1 MKPAAWNKALWSILG
16 IAVLL
21 RLAAAF
27 YLGNTVVALPGTFDQ
42 LSYHN
47 LALRVLDGHGFT
59 FGEPW
64 WPATPAGEP
73 TAHWSYLYTYFLVA
87 VYWLF
92 GPHPLA
98 ARLVQVVIVGV
109 LHPYLA
115 YVLGRELFNE
125 VTGLVAAG
133 ITAVYLYFIYYAAAL
148 MTEPFYITAI
158 LLSLLLAV
166 RLARSAGEETGRGR
180 ILALQLGLA
189 LGAAILLRQL
199 FLLMVPLIYLWIWWP
214 ARKRQVVNLLLTTAV
229 VGLMILPATLYNAR
243 RFDSFVLL
251 NTNAGFA
258 FFWGNNP
265 IYGYEFQ
272 PILNQDETSY
282 GELIPVELRSLDE
295 AALDRELLKRGLQF
309 VVEDP
314 GRYLILSLS
323 RIPPYFMFWPSAESS
338 LISNLAR
345 LGSFTIT
352 LPFMVLGL
360 FQALKRRPSLSS
372 PLVLMLLLALGYTG
386 VHVLIWTLIRYRL
399 PVDGVMVIFAAYALV
414 NLVGWPRI
422 AALVSQPLPNGL
434 GDYTGTFPE

>member
-199 FLLMVPLIYLWIWWP
+199 FLLMVPPIYLWIWWP

-229 VGLMILPATLYNAR
+229 IGLMILPATLYNAR

-434 GDYTGTFPE
+434 GD

>member
-229 VGLMILPATLYNAR
+229 IGLMILPATLYNAR

-314 GRYLILSLS
+314 GRYLVLSLS

-345 LGSFTIT
+345 RGSFTIT

-434 GDYTGTFPE
+434 GD

>member
-229 VGLMILPATLYNAR
+229 IGLMILPATLYNAR

-434 GDYTGTFPE
+434 GD

>member
-229 VGLMILPATLYNAR
+229 IGLMILPATLYNAR

-272 PILNQDETSY
+272 PILNEDETSY

-434 GDYTGTFPE
+434 GD

>member
-434 GDYTGTFPE
+434 GD